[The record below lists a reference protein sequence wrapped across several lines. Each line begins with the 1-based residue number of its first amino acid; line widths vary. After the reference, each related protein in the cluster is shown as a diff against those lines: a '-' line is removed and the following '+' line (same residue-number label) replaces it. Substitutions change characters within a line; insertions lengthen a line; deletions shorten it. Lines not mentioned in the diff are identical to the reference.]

1 MTRWLWRQRLEQA
14 ECAVREAEK
23 LRDRAKE
30 QQLQVQGLAPRVDV
44 VTASLRQLRTD
55 NHFGPM
61 IDGALRGGS
70 E

>member
-1 MTRWLWRQRLEQA
+1 MTRLWRQRLAEA
-14 ECAVREAEK
+14 ECAVREAER
-23 LRDRAKE
+23 LRDTAKE
-30 QQLQVQGLAPRVDV
+30 QQRQVQGLAPRVEA

-61 IDGALRGGS
+61 IDGALRGGN